1 LLVQNIL
8 SNCRVVI
15 RENATLFKTKGL
27 QDMGVRGM
35 VAVLTLCRAQ
45 FFFASSL
52 NRKKYKIIWAE

>member
-1 LLVQNIL
+1 
-8 SNCRVVI
+8 VI